1 MKGRP
6 LLLAALACFV
16 AGAVLLVPFRY
27 TATLA
32 IGVILLVAFIVLGVI
47 GFLTP
52 EFLGEEEDRA
62 N

>member
-1 MKGRP
+1 VRSRP
-6 LLLAALACFV
+6 LLLAAAVCLV

-32 IGVILLVAFIVLGVI
+32 IGVTLLIAFIVLGVI

-52 EFLGEEEDRA
+52 EFLGDEEDRQD
-62 N
+62 